1 MIKNLGYRKL
11 SKTGSHRRAMFAN
24 MATSLLL
31 HEKITTTLPK
41 AMELRRVVEGIV
53 NDAKKGRKMEVRKA
67 VRSRD
72 VYNKIFDVI
81 APRYKDRAGGCTR
94 ILRLGARRGD
104 AAETAMVKLVD

>member
-1 MIKNLGYRKL
+1 MIKNLGHRKL
-11 SKTGSHRRAMFAN
+11 SKTGAHRRAMFAN

-53 NDAKKGRKMEVRKA
+53 NDAKLGRKMEVRRA
-67 VRSRD
+67 VRDRN
-72 VYNKIFDVI
+72 VYNKLFDVI
-81 APRYKDRAGGCTR
+81 APRYKDREGGCTR
-94 ILRLGARRGD
+94 ILRLGMRRGD